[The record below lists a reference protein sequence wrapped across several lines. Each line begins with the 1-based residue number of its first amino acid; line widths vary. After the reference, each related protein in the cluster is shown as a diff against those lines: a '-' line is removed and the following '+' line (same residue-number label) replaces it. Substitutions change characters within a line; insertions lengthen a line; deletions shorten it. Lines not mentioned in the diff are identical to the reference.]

1 MSETEKPLP
10 DNVTDAIVVLCT
22 APDEACAQQLAS
34 LALSEKL
41 AACVTLLPGA
51 SSMYYW
57 EGKLEQEYEV
67 QMILKSERSHQ
78 EALLRFLKQHHPYQT
93 PELLVL
99 PVHAGDKD
107 YLSWLNAS
115 LR

>member
-1 MSETEKPLP
+1 MNTP
-10 DNVTDAIVVLCT
+10 DAVVVLCT
-22 APDEACAQQLAS
+22 APDEASAQDLAAKV
-34 LALSEKL
+34 LAEKL

-51 SSMYYW
+51 TSLYYW

-67 QMILKSERSHQ
+67 QDKSTTSIMAMWQQALLDCLKS
-78 EALLRFLKQHHPYQT
+78 HHPYQT

-99 PVHAGDKD
+99 PVVHGDND

>member
-1 MSETEKPLP
+1 MNTP
-10 DNVTDAIVVLCT
+10 DAVVVLCT
-22 APDEACAQQLAS
+22 APDEASAQDLAAKV
-34 LALSEKL
+34 LAEKL

-51 SSMYYW
+51 TSLYCW

-67 QMILKSERSHQ
+67 QMLLKTNQANQQALLDCLKS
-78 EALLRFLKQHHPYQT
+78 HHPYQT
-93 PELLVL
+93 PELLAL
-99 PVHAGDKD
+99 PVVHGDHD